1 MSLAN
6 EPVCI
11 KDLEAI
17 AKNVMPSGAWGYYDS
32 GSHDEQTKN
41 DNISAFDS
49 YRLHPRMLRDVSK
62 LNTQTTVLG
71 KPVRTPLGVAPCAL
85 HKLAHAE
92 GEAATSR
99 AASKHGSIMIL
110 STYSTTSME
119 KVIAQGSGDT
129 QYWMQLY
136 VYRER
141 SVSEEIVRRAEK
153 AGFSALVLTVD
164 APVLGKRLSD
174 ARNRFNP
181 PPHLRLENF
190 MDPEVANATDGYT
203 PDLARSKKETFGAT
217 FGANGDQSLSWEN
230 GIKWLKSI
238 TKLPVIVKGIMTAED
253 TQLAIAH
260 GCAGVIVSNHGGRQL
275 DGALS
280 TIDALPQVVEAAGD
294 KIEVYMDGGIRRGSD
309 IFKALALGARA
320 VFVARPVLWGLAYKG
335 EEGVF
340 HALDILQ
347 KELELTMMLSG
358 TRSVDEIDESYIYQ
372 PVNRWVRYAPGSRK
386 AAGAQKRLLA
396 KL

>member
-1 MSLAN
+1 MNSG

-11 KDLEAI
+11 KDLEKI
-17 AKNVMPSGAWGYYDS
+17 AEQVMPGGAWGYYAS
-32 GSHDEQTKN
+32 GANDEQTKHEN
-41 DNISAFDS
+41 EEAFSS

-62 LNTQTTVLG
+62 ISTETTILG
-71 KPVRTPLGVAPCAL
+71 QKVKTPLGIAPCAL
-85 HKLAHAE
+85 HKLAHPS

-99 AASKHGSIMIL
+99 AASQHGSIMIL

-119 KVIAQGSGDT
+119 KVIAQGDGST

-136 VYRER
+136 VYEQR
-141 SVSEEIVRRAEK
+141 SVSEALVRRAEK
-153 AGFSALVLTVD
+153 AGFKAIVLTVD
-164 APVLGKRLSD
+164 APVLGRRLVD

-190 MDPEVANATDGYT
+190 MDPEVANSGYSS
-203 PDLARSKKETFGAT
+203 DLARSANETFGAT
-217 FGANGDQSLSWEN
+217 FGANGDQTLSWAN
-230 GIKWLKSI
+230 GISWLKQI
-238 TKLPVIVKGIMTAED
+238 TSLPIIVKGILSAED
-253 TQLAIAH
+253 TQLAISH

-280 TIDALPQVVEAAGD
+280 TIDALPQIVEAAGD
-294 KIEVYMDGGIRRGSD
+294 KIEVYMDGGVRKGTD

-335 EEGVF
+335 EEGVL
-340 HALDILQ
+340 HALKLLQ
-347 KELELTMMLSG
+347 SELELAMMLAG
-358 TRSVDEIDESYIYQ
+358 TTCISEIDESYVYQ
-372 PVNRWVRYAPGSRK
+372 PTNRWVRYAPSRNGK
-386 AAGAQKRLLA
+386 PRRLVA